1 MPRKGECMDLTG
13 QKFGRWTVIERSI
26 PRYNKK
32 GGVEGMWRCI
42 CDCGTERIVL
52 QASLIN
58 GKSKSCGCLN
68 REITSSKLK
77 KHGYSNSNCNLY
89 SIWNGIKYRC
99 YCENSE
105 DYKNYGG
112 RGIIVCS
119 EWLRDFKAFYDWSI
133 DNGYKNEKG
142 DNGINILTLDRIDT
156 NGNYEPSNCRWVTNK
171 IQAQNKRMTM
181 TDEERFKVCP
191 ICGKKFKVLKRNEKK
206 TCSYKCGFI
215 FREQNKT
222 KPKFKTSKCPICGK
236 EFRKRKYRG
245 KDQKYCSTRCAGIG
259 KSPIWKYNGETLRVV
274 EWEEKTGINA
284 KCLLNRMNVGWDIE
298 KILTTP
304 IRRKRGGEIDN
315 T

>member
-1 MPRKGECMDLTG
+1 MPKKGDCMDLTG
-13 QKFGRWTVIERSI
+13 RKFGRWTVLERAE
-26 PRYNKK
+26 PKHNKK
-32 GGVEGMWRCI
+32 GCVEGRWRCR
-42 CDCGTERIVL
+42 CDCGVERIVL
-52 QASLIN
+52 QASLVS

-68 REITSSKLK
+68 REIASSILK
-77 KHGYSNSNCNLY
+77 KHGYSHSGCGLYFVWNS
-89 SIWNGIKYRC
+89 IKNRC
-99 YCENSE
+99 YCRNSS

-112 RGIIVCS
+112 RGITVCD
-119 EWLRDFKAFYDWSI
+119 EWLHDFKKFYDWAI
-133 DNGYKNEKG
+133 ENGYKDEKG
-142 DNGINILTLDRIDT
+142 DNGINILTLDRIDV

-171 IQAQNKRMTM
+171 IQAKNKRTTM

-236 EFRKRKYRG
+236 EFRKRKYKG

-259 KSPIWKYNGETLRVV
+259 KSPIWKYNGETLHVV

-284 KCLLNRMNVGWDIE
+284 KCLLNRMNMGWDIE